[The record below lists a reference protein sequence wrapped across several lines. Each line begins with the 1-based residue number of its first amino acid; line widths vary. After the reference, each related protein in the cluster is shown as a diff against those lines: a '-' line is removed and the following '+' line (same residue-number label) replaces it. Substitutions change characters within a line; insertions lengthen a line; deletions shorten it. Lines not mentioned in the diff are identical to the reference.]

1 MTETHKPLPVAGY
14 VGQSDEKIAL
24 VNRNKEI
31 EEETLRIL
39 DNLANRADVDKR
51 HLALARTNI
60 EQGFMWLNR
69 SIFQP
74 QRIKLPG
81 DEAHP

>member
-1 MTETHKPLPVAGY
+1 MTEAHKPLPVAGY

-31 EEETLRIL
+31 EERILRII
-39 DNLANRADVDKR
+39 DDLAPRPDIDKR

-60 EQGFMWLNR
+60 EDGFMWLNR

-74 QRIKLPG
+74 KRVALPE
-81 DEAHP
+81 DDA